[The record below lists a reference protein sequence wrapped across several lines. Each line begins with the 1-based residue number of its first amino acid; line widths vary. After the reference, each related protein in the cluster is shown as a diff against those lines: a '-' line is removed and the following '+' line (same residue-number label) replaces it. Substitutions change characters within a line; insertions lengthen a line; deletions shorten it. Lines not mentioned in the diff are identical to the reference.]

1 MSSLLLVAALLVP
14 AAPAEGQEGV
24 DPRRFPALVRLLLL
38 PDERAILDGLREDAD
53 RREFQAIFWARR
65 DPTPGTPENELETNA
80 RAVWKR
86 ADDLFSYPREKGA
99 ETGCGQMLLLLG
111 RPEEVRGPDEV
122 RGVDTGARFDN
133 LAHVREGTRRPETW
147 VYRDRPGRP
156 FRFTRAELVV
166 GFDSECRFGEGGILA
181 ADLRRA
187 AEVLVTRPELGYGRG
202 PDGRL
207 VRTAA
212 ARADFPLG
220 LETKLVA
227 RAAKG
232 VFVAGLVRV
241 PPQAVPPT
249 RVVLT
254 YRAGDAGTVA
264 ASGARESQLA
274 PTADGSTV
282 ASWDLALPP
291 GRYQLTV
298 AAQLPES
305 GQGASA
311 TLDLEVPDLT
321 GSAALVA
328 SPLLLYPD
336 AAGAPSAPAADPR
349 DPYASFRI
357 GARRVQPRFQNAF
370 APQDALVV
378 VGTLFGAKVDPATA
392 RAALRCRFSILKDG
406 RPVARGAEDTFATRD
421 AVASVGPIPLSTY
434 APGTYTVRLDAT
446 DGVAGL
452 TVQQEATFEVR
463 AAGSTP

>member
-1 MSSLLLVAALLVP
+1 MVALLLVGTLLL
-14 AAPAEGQEGV
+14 APARAEGPESV

-38 PDERAILDGLREDAD
+38 PDEKAVLDGLRDDRD
-53 RREFQAIFWARR
+53 RREFQAIFWGRR
-65 DPTPGTPENELETNA
+65 DPTPGTPENELATGA

-86 ADDLFSYPREKGA
+86 ADDLFSYPREKGS
-99 ETGCGQMLLLLG
+99 ETGCGQVLLLLG

-133 LAHVREGTRRPETW
+133 LAHVREGTRPPETW

-181 ADLRRA
+181 GDLVRA
-187 AEVLVTRPELGYGRG
+187 AEVLVTRPEVGYGRG

-207 VRTAA
+207 QRVET

-227 RAAKG
+227 RGPKG
-232 VFVAGLVRV
+232 VVVAGLARI

-249 RVVLT
+249 RVVLS
-254 YRAGDAGTVA
+254 YQAGEAGKVA

-274 PTADGSTV
+274 PAADGSTV

-291 GRYQLTV
+291 GRYQVTV
-298 AAQLPES
+298 AAHLPDS
-305 GQGASA
+305 GQGASSS
-311 TLDLEVPDLT
+311 LDLEVPDLS
-321 GSAALVA
+321 GGAALVA

-336 AAGAPSAPAADPR
+336 AAGAPAAPADAR
-349 DPYASFRI
+349 DPYVSFRV
-357 GARRVQPRFQNAF
+357 GARRVQPRFANAF

-378 VGTLFGAKVDPATA
+378 VGTLFGARVDPGTG
-392 RAALRCRFSILKDG
+392 RAALRCRFSVLKDG

-421 AVASVGPIPLSTY
+421 AVASVGPIPLSTF
-434 APGTYTVRLDAT
+434 APGTYVVRLDAE
-446 DGVAGL
+446 DDVAKQ
-452 TVQQEATFEVR
+452 TVRQEATFEVR